1 MIKFVFKLVKIAV
14 ILLIIAALFVGFCY
28 VGDEFLDIDFC
39 DEVIDE
45 IEDIFAN
52 ESSESG
58 EKNKND
64 GVFYEVLPEA
74 YDFREVDEI
83 GEEIAISSSIERV
96 MCDMG
101 GAELVSGATGTSKR
115 LVESL

>member
-39 DEVIDE
+39 EEVIDE

-52 ESSESG
+52 ASSESG

-64 GVFYEVLPEA
+64 GVGTYELH
-74 YDFREVDEI
+74 YNFMLD
-83 GEEIAISSSIERV
+83 
-96 MCDMG
+96 
-101 GAELVSGATGTSKR
+101 GAELASGATNTSKN
-115 LVESL
+115 LVESLYEALSTVENLNK